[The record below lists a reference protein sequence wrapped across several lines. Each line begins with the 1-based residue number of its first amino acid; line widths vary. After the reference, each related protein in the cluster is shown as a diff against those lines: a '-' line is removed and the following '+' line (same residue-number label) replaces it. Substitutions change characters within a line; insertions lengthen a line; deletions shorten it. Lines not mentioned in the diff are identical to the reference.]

1 MRALRTAVVPV
12 LALALAACATASTST
27 PSSDQSI
34 IDGKAPTGLKIEDQ
48 SIIDG
53 KAPTGL
59 KIEDHYAATY
69 LDKPNHKAFAVATGS
84 FPEQDGF
91 ASGLSSGHSSPQG
104 AMTAA
109 MVSCNKAKARF
120 DIDEECLFY
129 AINDTVV
136 WGMSVEHL
144 GAVVDSY

>member
-1 MRALRTAVVPV
+1 MRYLSI
-12 LALALAACATASTST
+12 LLLLAACATASTST
-27 PSSDQSI
+27 PSSAQSI
-34 IDGKAPTGLKIEDQ
+34 IDGKAPTELKIEAQ

-53 KAPTGL
+53 KARTGL

-109 MVSCNKAKARF
+109 IASCNKAKARF

-136 WGMSVEHL
+136 WGMSVEEIR
-144 GAVVDSY
+144 AVVDRY

>member
-1 MRALRTAVVPV
+1 MRYLSI
-12 LALALAACATASTST
+12 LLLLAACATASTST
-27 PSSDQSI
+27 PSSAQSI

-48 SIIDG
+48 SIIDR

-109 MVSCNKAKARF
+109 IVSCNKEKTRL

>member
-1 MRALRTAVVPV
+1 MRYLSI
-12 LALALAACATASTST
+12 LLLLAACATASTST
-27 PSSDQSI
+27 PSSAQSI
-34 IDGKAPTGLKIEDQ
+34 IDR
-48 SIIDG
+48 

-84 FPEQDGF
+84 FPEQF
-91 ASGLSSGHSSPQG
+91 ATGLSSGHSNPQS

-109 MVSCNKAKARF
+109 MVSCNKEKARL
-120 DIDEECLFY
+120 DIDEGCQFY

-136 WGMSVEHL
+136 WGMSGEEIR
-144 GAVVDSY
+144 AVVDSY

>member
-1 MRALRTAVVPV
+1 MRYLSI
-12 LALALAACATASTST
+12 LLLLAACATASTST
-27 PSSDQSI
+27 PSSAQSI
-34 IDGKAPTGLKIEDQ
+34 IDGKAR
-48 SIIDG
+48 
-53 KAPTGL
+53 TGL

-136 WGMSVEHL
+136 WGMSVEEL
-144 GAVVDSY
+144 RAVVDRY

>member
-1 MRALRTAVVPV
+1 MRYLSI
-12 LALALAACATASTST
+12 LLLLAACATASTST
-27 PSSDQSI
+27 PSS
-34 IDGKAPTGLKIEDQ
+34 AQ

-84 FPEQDGF
+84 SPEQDGF
-91 ASGLSSGHSSPQG
+91 ASGLSSGYSSPQG

-109 MVSCNKAKARF
+109 IDSCNKAKARF

-136 WGMSVEHL
+136 WGMSVEEL
-144 GAVVDSY
+144 RAVVDRY

>member
-1 MRALRTAVVPV
+1 MRYLSI
-12 LALALAACATASTST
+12 LLLLAACATASTST
-27 PSSDQSI
+27 PSS
-34 IDGKAPTGLKIEDQ
+34 AQ

-136 WGMSVEHL
+136 WGMSVEEL
-144 GAVVDSY
+144 RAVVDRY

>member
-1 MRALRTAVVPV
+1 MRALRTAVVLV

-27 PSSDQSI
+27 PSSAQSI
-34 IDGKAPTGLKIEDQ
+34 IDGKAP
-48 SIIDG
+48 
-53 KAPTGL
+53 AGL

-69 LDKPNHKAFAVATGS
+69 LDKPNHKAFAVATGPI
-84 FPEQDGF
+84 PEQDGF

-109 MVSCNKAKARF
+109 MVSCNKAKVGF

-129 AINDTVV
+129 AINATVV
-136 WGMSVEHL
+136 WGMSVEEL
-144 GAVVDSY
+144 RAVVDSY

>member
-12 LALALAACATASTST
+12 VALALAACATASTST
-27 PSSDQSI
+27 PSS
-34 IDGKAPTGLKIEDQ
+34 AQ

-109 MVSCNKAKARF
+109 IASCNKAKARF
-120 DIDEECLFY
+120 DIDEGCQYY

-136 WGMSVEHL
+136 WGMSGEEIR
-144 GAVVDSY
+144 AVVDSY